1 MLKTTDKERLKSLG
15 IDIDA
20 IIAAH
25 TDPAEKDITVPDG
38 MIYTDA
44 QLATRDEVKLKD
56 GEKVGEKKAI
66 EIAKTELK
74 KHAGLDITAERWGD
88 VGKEIKAAINATGD
102 DKVKTLQEQNAA
114 LLADKTSLAEKVT
127 QAETQLRNGLS
138 TIDILSKLPANS
150 LGLSPKEAFEL
161 AKIRGYAAEDTDN
174 GRVWRKNGEVMKD
187 PVTHAPLS
195 EDKAIA
201 AIWTEQKWTP
211 SATAAAGGRGAS
223 QKASGEAMG
232 GIMSK
237 SAAEAAWR
245 EQNPDKGLATPE
257 GMAWYAEQA
266 KQPGF
271 DLYS

>member
-1 MLKTTDKERLKSLG
+1 MLKANDKERLKNLG

-38 MIYTDA
+38 EFVTA
-44 QLATRDEVKLKD
+44 EQKATIIAVANKD
-56 GEKVGEKKAI
+56 GEKTGEKKAFD
-66 EIAKTELK
+66 IAKVEIKKHSGIELK
-74 KHAGLDITAERWGD
+74 GERWGD
-88 VGKEIKAAINATGD
+88 VGKELKDAINI
-102 DKVKTLQEQNAA
+102 DKDTKYASVVEQNQA
-114 LLADKTSLAEKVT
+114 LIRDIEGYKTKVET
-127 QAETQLRNGLS
+127 AETQLRTGLFE
-138 TIDILSKLPANS
+138 IGVLSKLPANAM
-150 LGLSPKEAFEL
+150 GLSPKETFEL
-161 AKIRGYAAEDTDN
+161 AKLRGYTPEHTDA
-174 GRVWRKNGEVMKD
+174 GVVWKKNGEVMKD

-211 SATAAAGGRGAS
+211 AATPPAGGRGAG
-223 QKASGEAMG
+223 QKPSGDGMG

-271 DLYS
+271 DLYT

>member
-1 MLKTTDKERLKSLG
+1 MLKATDKERLKSLG
-15 IDIDA
+15 IDIDT

-38 MIYTDA
+38 EFVTA
-44 QLATRDEVKLKD
+44 EQKATIIAVANKD
-56 GEKVGEKKAI
+56 GEKIGEKKAFD
-66 EIAKTELK
+66 IAKVEIKKHSGIELK
-74 KHAGLDITAERWGD
+74 GERWGD
-88 VGKEIKAAINATGD
+88 VGKELKDAINATGD

-114 LLADKTSLAEKVT
+114 LLADKTSLADKVS
-127 QAETQLRNGLS
+127 QAETQLRTGMFE
-138 TIDILSKLPANS
+138 IGVLSKLPANS

-161 AKIRGYAAEDTDN
+161 AKIRGYTPEHTDT
-174 GRVWRKNGEVMKD
+174 GVVWKKNGEVMKD

-211 SATAAAGGRGAS
+211 SATPPAGGRGAS
-223 QKASGEAMG
+223 QKASGDGMG